1 MYINKINLTN
11 FRNYEEQEVILDKNI
26 NIFYGNNAQGKTNL
40 LEAIYLCAIGKSYR
54 TNRDKELVKEF
65 IDLTFSEYKS
75 SEQYPAPTFGF
86 VWTYRQGDL
95 QRAQINIRKQQST
108 EQASEEIQ
116 SDSLDDWL
124 LS

>member
-54 TNRDKELVKEF
+54 TNRDKELVKEN
-65 IDLTFSEYKS
+65 K
-75 SEQYPAPTFGF
+75 GF
-86 VWTYRQGDL
+86 W
-95 QRAQINIRKQQST
+95 
-108 EQASEEIQ
+108 
-116 SDSLDDWL
+116 
-124 LS
+124 